1 MLFKKK
7 RIRRLKEAYGKKPD
21 GEYYDGDMTWIR
33 SYYDDCRKQG
43 RDPFYVD
50 DTTWNDLNMDAVYK
64 RINACQSTAG
74 EQCLYYMLRRPM
86 DRETFRKQTQL
97 TEMMEQ
103 DPEKRLKLQL
113 ILSRMGVYRPVYLGN
128 ILTPQ
133 KSDRLWLA
141 IYWAMFL
148 FLPVSIICFIAFG
161 NAFLWMPLL
170 SISINSYVHL
180 RREKKC
186 EMGIRL
192 ANYCVL
198 LVKTLDRMKKLK
210 DDGIDRYLEEAYT
223 QMKPLRFM
231 LRGGGIVTDPGLK
244 SDLDYILSMLM
255 LDLIYYE
262 RIRTKL
268 AKFHEN
274 FKVIHEGVGGID
286 AAISTAS
293 CKASLETACVPEI
306 DYEAEKP
313 YLHAAKVVHLMLA
326 GAVPNDAVLDKS
338 LLITGSNA
346 SGKSTYLRAV
356 ILSALMAQT
365 IGICPCESYRGS
377 PFRIYTSMALSDD
390 LLAGESY
397 FMAEI
402 KSLKRILDD
411 RGENGFVLCAVDEVL
426 RGTNTVER
434 VAASAQVLEALEERG
449 TLCLIATHD
458 VELCDMA
465 GDGYEK
471 AHFEERISDTD
482 VVFDYRIKPGPAT
495 TRNAIHL
502 LKLMGFDE
510 EIVQAAHARADRYV
524 ETGKWIN

>member
-1 MLFKKK
+1 ML
-7 RIRRLKEAYGKKPD
+7 
-21 GEYYDGDMTWIR
+21 T
-33 SYYDDCRKQG
+33 
-43 RDPFYVD
+43 
-50 DTTWNDLNMDAVYK
+50 
-64 RINACQSTAG
+64 
-74 EQCLYYMLRRPM
+74 
-86 DRETFRKQTQL
+86 
-97 TEMMEQ
+97 
-103 DPEKRLKLQL
+103 
-113 ILSRMGVYRPVYLGN
+113 
-128 ILTPQ
+128 
-133 KSDRLWLA
+133 
-141 IYWAMFL
+141 
-148 FLPVSIICFIAFG
+148 
-161 NAFLWMPLL
+161 
-170 SISINSYVHL
+170 
-180 RREKKC
+180 
-186 EMGIRL
+186 
-192 ANYCVL
+192 
-198 LVKTLDRMKKLK
+198 
-210 DDGIDRYLEEAYT
+210 
-223 QMKPLRFM
+223 
-231 LRGGGIVTDPGLK
+231 
-244 SDLDYILSMLM
+244 
-255 LDLIYYE
+255 
-262 RIRTKL
+262 
-268 AKFHEN
+268 
-274 FKVIHEGVGGID
+274 
-286 AAISTAS
+286 
-293 CKASLETACVPEI
+293 
-306 DYEAEKP
+306 
-313 YLHAAKVVHLMLA
+313 

-524 ETGKWIN
+524 ETGKWTN